1 MRRVLEDVKFMLD
14 IELGIYWKFCWGYLI
29 PISLTFFFV
38 YFIITMEPLTYGGLP
53 FPDMALS
60 KFTMARIFKFCPDII
75 RKVLISVDRTF
86 CKMYLKIFLIFFTDA
101 GWIIM
106 AFALAQVP
114 LWAIRELCRSPEI
127 GLVQVNYTF

>member
-38 YFIITMEPLTYGGLP
+38 YFIITMEPLTYGGLA

-60 KFTMARIFKFCPDII
+60 KFTMAGIFKFCTDVI
-75 RKVLISVDRTF
+75 RP
-86 CKMYLKIFLIFFTDA
+86 FLFN
-101 GWIIM
+101 
-106 AFALAQVP
+106 L
-114 LWAIRELCRSPEI
+114 SKK
-127 GLVQVNYTF
+127 

>member
-60 KFTMARIFKFCPDII
+60 KFTMARIFQFCPDII
-75 RKVLISVDRTF
+75 RKDLISVDCTF
-86 CKMYLKIFLIFFTDA
+86 CKMYVEIFLIFFYRRRLDYYGFCFSTSTSM
-101 GWIIM
+101 G
-106 AFALAQVP
+106 
-114 LWAIRELCRSPEI
+114 
-127 GLVQVNYTF
+127 N

>member
-38 YFIITMEPLTYGGLP
+38 YFIITMEPLTYGGLA

-60 KFTMARIFKFCPDII
+60 KFTMAGIFKFCTDVI
-75 RKVLISVDRTF
+75 RLFLFNIKKNDSMCQSFLYDFFYRRRLDYYGF
-86 CKMYLKIFLIFFTDA
+86 CFSTSTSM
-101 GWIIM
+101 G
-106 AFALAQVP
+106 
-114 LWAIRELCRSPEI
+114 
-127 GLVQVNYTF
+127 N

>member
-60 KFTMARIFKFCPDII
+60 KFTMARIFKFCPKIMMPFFI
-75 RKVLISVDRTF
+75 LNKVVSVH
-86 CKMYLKIFLIFFTDA
+86 KMNCNFGGQL
-101 GWIIM
+101 
-106 AFALAQVP
+106 
-114 LWAIRELCRSPEI
+114 
-127 GLVQVNYTF
+127 